1 MKDLPT
7 LTTKISKYLVEDD
20 TLKFVLNYGNVVQYE
35 GDTKRNQLIVPFG
48 TVKNNVASANSFS
61 LLIDKIK
68 QNPAG
73 DYELTSDVDVN
84 SFTIKD
90 DYIFTNEFT
99 GTLNGNGH
107 IIKNITK
114 PLFNTLN
121 NAKNSK
127 FSNRKCGFKWFKY
140 DWNNCK

>member
-1 MKDLPT
+1 MEMLFN
-7 LTTKISKYLVEDD
+7 TKETQKKSINSSIW
-20 TLKFVLNYGNVVQYE
+20 NC
-35 GDTKRNQLIVPFG
+35 
-48 TVKNNVASANSFS
+48 KNNVASANSFS

-121 NAKNSK
+121 NANSK